1 MGGMNETNATPAGRP
16 GRLVAIVLFGVFLA
30 CLGWAGL
37 LVHQR
42 TGRPRH
48 EAESILQSIARD
60 GLDHSLPPATGA
72 VEWFLTADSQ
82 GDVTI
87 YEAHR
92 HVSGP
97 DGHRMASLVFRT
109 RPKEMTLETWHIAN
123 DLSTSEYRAASGLAP
138 AGLNQF
144 PGSPD
149 GSARSDAPELVFID
163 QVKGQITVQRRL
175 ARHAAETV
183 TAQAPA
189 SLIPEGAMDAVVR
202 LVARG
207 QQAGAFYSVT
217 NEKAL
222 AGGKLQFTTVR
233 MTPLAKDCVQVS
245 HDVPGQA
252 HAPFRYFL
260 DPAGRV
266 TRIEFPGRDRQM
278 IRASRQQILGLLEP
292 PGVQAAERTLLALT
306 SPAHLPTATRPATTS
321 APRPT
326 TAPAIDNLEELTRDD
341 ALDEPAN

>member
-1 MGGMNETNATPAGRP
+1 MNEINAIPAGRP
-16 GRLVAIVLFGVFLA
+16 RRLVAIVLFGVFLA

-42 TGRPRH
+42 TARPRH
-48 EAESILQSIARD
+48 EAESILQMIARD
-60 GLDHSLPPATGA
+60 GLDRSLPPATGA
-72 VEWFLTADSQ
+72 VEWFVAADPQ
-82 GDVTI
+82 GGVTI

-97 DGHRMASLVFRT
+97 DGHRMASMVFRT
-109 RPKEMTLETWHIAN
+109 KPKEMTLETWHIAN

-144 PGSPD
+144 PGSPEAP
-149 GSARSDAPELVFID
+149 SRSDAPELVFID

-175 ARHAAETV
+175 ARHGREIV
-183 TAQAPA
+183 TAQAPV
-189 SLIPEGAMDAVVR
+189 SLIPEGAMDAAVR

-207 QQAGAFYSVT
+207 QQAATFYSLT

-222 AGGKLQFTTVR
+222 AAGKLQFTTVR
-233 MTPLAKDCVQVS
+233 MPPLAKDCVQVI
-245 HDVPGQA
+245 HDLPGEAQA
-252 HAPFRYFL
+252 
-260 DPAGRV
+260 PAGRV

-278 IRASRQQILGLLEP
+278 MRASRQQILGRLEP
-292 PGVQAAERTLLALT
+292 SGVQAAERTLLALT
-306 SPAHLPTATRPATTS
+306 SPARPPGATRPATTS

-341 ALDEPAN
+341 ALGEPAN